1 MRSETAEGEA
11 RSMGQV
17 AGLNHA
23 VLFVRD
29 LMRSLRF
36 YREVLGL
43 ELVEEVQGRAAF
55 LRAPGSSRHHEL
67 GLVEVGGAAAASPP
81 GAVGLYHLAWE
92 VASIEELAALRDEL
106 VQVGAYVGA
115 SDHGVSKSVYARDP
129 DGIELEVMWPLPREE
144 WGEME
149 HRQLVDP
156 LDLEAELAR
165 WGGQER
171 QGDQQGVPG
180 S

>member
-11 RSMGQV
+11 RFMGQV

-29 LMRSLRF
+29 LARSLRF

-43 ELVEEVQGRAAF
+43 QLVEEMQGRAVF
-55 LRAPGSSRHHEL
+55 LRAPASSHHHDL
-67 GLVEVGGAAAASPP
+67 GLFEVGGAAAAAPP

-129 DGIELEVMWPLPREE
+129 DGIELEVLWLLPREA

-149 HRQLVDP
+149 RQQLVDP
-156 LDLEAELAR
+156 LDLETEVER
-165 WGGQER
+165 WGGQGEQER
-171 QGDQQGVPG
+171 VSGL
-180 S
+180 